1 MSKPFCGDPLITKLA
16 TLGIVVIL
24 MFENSVEINQYKPDV
39 LFMGQR
45 QTEKPQM

>member
-16 TLGIVVIL
+16 TLGTVVIFV
-24 MFENSVEINQYKPDV
+24 FENSDEIDQYKPGA

-45 QTEKPQM
+45 QTESPHM